1 MWHNPRNSAKII
13 SSQGLHESQLRVKI
27 IRAMTRALLESQ
39 IQSIP
44 PSASTQSQDSPS
56 AALVKL
62 ESGSFV
68 SWDELYKLGTPFPD
82 YRTRDSRGPGETRL
96 AAILGAKPG
105 HVKANYDLL
114 VNANDKLEKWEVK
127 SVDKDEILLG
137 TGSVREC
144 SRICAEYSDICS
156 QLLKFLQSDDN
167 NSEPSQDFKLVEDLK
182 LNFDKLSASVS
193 SIVRLRDIVVKHGS
207 SSQDFQVT
215 SAKIDVTFKNRTSR
229 TRRLRGDQIDADTR
243 RSIIDILLPSKNT
256 PAIRQAFL
264 THDAFHDVNSYD
276 AILTSF
282 AIGECYPDVKG
293 FYLVDES
300 GVKKFDMQV
309 ARERFSLKRITLGG
323 RAVVVVGDWKN

>member
-13 SSQGLHESQLRVKI
+13 SSQGLHEAAIRVKI

-39 IQSIP
+39 TQSTP
-44 PSASTQSQDSPS
+44 LAAPTQSQTAPS
-56 AALVKL
+56 TALDGLK
-62 ESGSFV
+62 SGSFV
-68 SWDELYKLGTPFPD
+68 FWNNLPRLINLPA
-82 YRTRDSRGPGETRL
+82 YRTNGRGPGEERL
-96 AAILGAKPG
+96 AAILGATLGPPR
-105 HVKANYDLL
+105 ANFDFSVSNNNVDL
-114 VNANDKLEKWEVK
+114 ERWEVK

-182 LNFDKLSASVS
+182 LNFDKLSASAS

-276 AILTSF
+276 AILASF

-323 RAVVVVGDWKN
+323 RAVVNVGNWRI